1 LIDIDCGVIGA
12 FPGQAPYRES
22 GKRLMADGESDRQ
35 RTVEVHG
42 TLQVE
47 PADVEA
53 RLKKLEA
60 KVEGGAGKGA
70 LAWILDILKT
80 LLPSI
85 VLALVGF
92 ALKDTVDQALRER
105 QIQLEAVKEMEK
117 LAPDLQKNDLVRID
131 AQAKAAQLAA
141 FGRYSVPFFVNILE
155 VGNQNAA
162 LGAEDGLRMVA
173 RSEPKSVCSS
183 LQAVIRS
190 RSGLYH
196 WQTHLAALKV
206 LGQAGCTEAE
216 SDVAAYRDGMAS
228 VDNFGKW
235 VADPAPEQTEYDK
248 VFQQA
253 AATFE
258 KLARV
263 MQSQPYK

>member
-1 LIDIDCGVIGA
+1 M
-12 FPGQAPYRES
+12 S
-22 GKRLMADGESDRQ
+22 DGETSPQ
-35 RTVEVHG
+35 RTMEIHG
-42 TLQVE
+42 TLQLE
-47 PADVEA
+47 PAAVEG
-53 RLKKLEA
+53 RLKKIEEKLE
-60 KVEGGAGKGA
+60 GKQGA
-70 LAWILDILKT
+70 LAWILDVLKT

-85 VLALVGF
+85 VLALIGF

-105 QIQLEAVKEMEK
+105 EIQLEAVKEMEK

-173 RSEPKSVCSS
+173 RSDPETVCSS

-196 WQTHLAALKV
+196 WQTHLAALKI
-206 LGQAGCTEAE
+206 LGQTGCTQACK
-216 SDVAAYRDGMAS
+216 DVAGYRAGMNTAA
-228 VDNFGKW
+228 NFANW
-235 VADPAPEQTEYDK
+235 VSAPAPEQTEYDK
-248 VFQQA
+248 VSQQA
-253 AATFE
+253 STTFE
-258 KLARV
+258 QLTRV
-263 MQSQPYK
+263 SRSQSCN